1 MKCQRVNSI
10 AGKGGNNMS
19 NFFDTLFFD
28 DPDKALDELYESS
41 MKEKDTEDEDDT
53 EERGE
58 YDE

>member
-1 MKCQRVNSI
+1 
-10 AGKGGNNMS
+10 MS

-28 DPDKALDELYESS
+28 DPEKALDELYESS
-41 MKEKDTEDEDDT
+41 MKEKDSEDEDDT